1 MKTILRS
8 IATAALLACTAL
20 AAPACVASSDTTGD
34 EQDLT
39 QKPGRF
45 ETFKGKDS
53 KYYFQLLA
61 ANGEEL
67 LRSEGYTT
75 LASARKG
82 ITSAQKN
89 GVLAAQFKVLATD
102 DGAAY
107 FNLVAGNNEVLAMSQ
122 TYATKANAT
131 RGVDAVIHSIGTATT
146 TAAAP
151 GAKFETW
158 KGADGQYYFHVRA
171 ENGRIVLQSEGY
183 TTKTAATKGTTSAQT
198 AGQDASNFDLA
209 EGVDGQHYFRLLA
222 ANKQVVGRSEM
233 YASKSGAISGAAGVR
248 AVLRKLAGASA
259 ATDTDIQAE
268 LTKAS
273 DGLLYTSESDYPF
286 ELVDADLGPAS
297 ITQDF
302 VQTKLASYVDQ
313 DPAADKPMASLYGMS
328 ATWQTWKD
336 QKHSCADPNDP
347 DAAPACDQMRNFEQ
361 VLESNLTDL
370 HVYYFGKKG
379 SAGHV
384 DGIGVS
390 VFIVGKAPSG
400 RLLGVRTLAIWT

>member
-1 MKTILRS
+1 MTTFLRS

-20 AAPACVASSDTTGD
+20 AAPACVAGSDTGGD

-45 ETFKGKDS
+45 ETFKGLDS

-61 ANGEEL
+61 GNGAPL

-75 LASARKG
+75 LSSARGG

-89 GVLAAQFKVLATD
+89 GVLTARFHVLATD

-107 FNLVAGNNEVLAMSQ
+107 FNLVAANGELLAMSDAYASQ
-122 TYATKANAT
+122 TNAAH
-131 RGVDAVIHSIGTATT
+131 GVDAVIHTIATAS
-146 TAAAP
+146 TAAAAA
-151 GAKFETW
+151 GAKFETL
-158 KGADGQYYFHVRA
+158 KGDDGLYYFQLRA
-171 ENGRIVLQSEGY
+171 ENGRIVLTSDSYASKSG
-183 TTKTAATKGTTSAQT
+183 AAKGTKSAQQT
-198 AGQDASNFDLA
+198 GLDATSFDLVK
-209 EGVDGQHYFRLLA
+209 GDGEQYAFRILA
-222 ANKQVVGRSEM
+222 TNKNVLARSEM
-233 YASKSGAISGAAGVR
+233 YASKSNAIAGATSVR
-248 AVLRKLAGASA
+248 ALLRKLAGASA
-259 ATDTDIQAE
+259 LTDAEIQAE
-268 LTKAS
+268 IAKAS
-273 DGLLYTSESDYPF
+273 DGLLFTSESDYPF
-286 ELVDADLGPAS
+286 EFVSTDLGTAS
-297 ITQDF
+297 ITQDL

-313 DPAADKPMASLYGMS
+313 DPAADKPMASLFGMS

-336 QKHSCADPNDP
+336 QGHNCSDTSYPEG
-347 DAAPACDQMRNFEQ
+347 AAICDQMRNLEQ
-361 VLESNLTDL
+361 VLESNMTDL

-400 RLLGVRTLAIWT
+400 RLVGVRTLAIWT